1 MCSACYKPVW
11 NYSQNYFCFLSE
23 CKAIQFKRGKEKE
36 NMQWSVKPPQ
46 NRNHSTPQ
54 ILIYIYTLSLHN
66 KKVTEVPFK
75 LQVCNFS
82 NEREEVSIPRIY
94 KAIKSSWN
102 ISAII
107 PQVTEEDKLIQW
119 VVIHQFRNVTGGICH
134 TNFTLSFKEWHR
146 PVLLIFLAT
155 VRILPSQ
162 QHQWQHGRPVL
173 VPLK

>member
-1 MCSACYKPVW
+1 MQSDPIQKRKRKGKHAVISKTSPKQK
-11 NYSQNYFCFLSE
+11 SQ
-23 CKAIQFKRGKEKE
+23 
-36 NMQWSVKPPQ
+36 
-46 NRNHSTPQ
+46 HSSNAY
-54 ILIYIYTLSLHN
+54 IYIYIHLYIYTLSLHN
-66 KKVTEVPFK
+66 KKVTKVPFK

-119 VVIHQFRNVTGGICH
+119 VVIHQFRNVAGGICH
-134 TNFTLSFKEWHR
+134 TNFTLSFKEWHH

-155 VRILPSQ
+155 FRILPSQ